1 MALYETKLS
10 MTVYIDTD
18 GNPEATM
25 NELVTRFAMIETQSI
40 GVHWDETQWDLQKV
54 EDN

>member
-1 MALYETKLS
+1 MAIYETTLS
-10 MTVYIDTD
+10 MKVYIETD

-40 GVHWDETQWDLQKV
+40 GVNWDETQWDLQKV